1 MIYVYILI
9 AVVFIST
16 TIFLLNSPMFASFRE
31 GDKKRTFDFL
41 VSLISTFTGFF
52 IALSLNTLSGEVA
65 QRKNLI
71 KLLNTSNLSI
81 ENAQMKINGMYLSA
95 SKSGADLNAI
105 ISSSPVELPRIYESL
120 ETNSLANDYLSP
132 SAFQAY
138 VLCTDNMRFFVKT
151 SNSLS
156 TTIEQKSKVLEKYVK
171 YLGLAKNVNELEVKR
186 LKGDLSEADEE
197 IQLQKLINEINK
209 K

>member
-1 MIYVYILI
+1 
-9 AVVFIST
+9 
-16 TIFLLNSPMFASFRE
+16 
-31 GDKKRTFDFL
+31 
-41 VSLISTFTGFF
+41 
-52 IALSLNTLSGEVA
+52 
-65 QRKNLI
+65 
-71 KLLNTSNLSI
+71 
-81 ENAQMKINGMYLSA
+81 MKINGMYLSA

>member
-1 MIYVYILI
+1 
-9 AVVFIST
+9 
-16 TIFLLNSPMFASFRE
+16 
-31 GDKKRTFDFL
+31 
-41 VSLISTFTGFF
+41 
-52 IALSLNTLSGEVA
+52 
-65 QRKNLI
+65 
-71 KLLNTSNLSI
+71 
-81 ENAQMKINGMYLSA
+81 MYLSA